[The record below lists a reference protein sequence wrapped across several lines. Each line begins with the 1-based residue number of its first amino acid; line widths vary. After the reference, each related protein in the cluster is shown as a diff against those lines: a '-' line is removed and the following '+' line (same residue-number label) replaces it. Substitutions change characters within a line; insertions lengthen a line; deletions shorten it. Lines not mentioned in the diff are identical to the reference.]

1 MISLLNFKLYLN
13 KYLNMYFFFILM
25 IHLTYASSYYCM
37 VLGDNHIT
45 HVRYIKMETTNYI
58 KHL

>member
-1 MISLLNFKLYLN
+1 
-13 KYLNMYFFFILM
+13 M
-25 IHLTYASSYYCM
+25 IHLIYVYSYYCM

-58 KHL
+58 KHVYVINKHCIVQPWPSLIILCM